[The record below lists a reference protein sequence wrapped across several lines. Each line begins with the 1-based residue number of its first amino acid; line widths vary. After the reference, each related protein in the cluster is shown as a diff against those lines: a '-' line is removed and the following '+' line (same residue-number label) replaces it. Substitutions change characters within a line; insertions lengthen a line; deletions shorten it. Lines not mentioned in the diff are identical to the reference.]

1 MAGTEQQAGN
11 KNKYAGSYRSECLQ
25 MKKPDNQVIVILGGR
40 GDLAVRKIIPALFA
54 LFRQGLM
61 PERFVVIGTGRSQ
74 LSTEAYRQEVRSA
87 ITQGADVPSQE
98 ETSRFASCFRYVAA
112 DPSVTED
119 YPALSDAVRM
129 VRGELEIGGNT
140 LFYLSVPPGLYDKIF
155 QNLALQGLNDEH
167 DGWKRMIIEKPFGN
181 DYESAVSLN
190 RLLLTHWNENQLFRI
205 DHYLG
210 KETVQNILVTRFS
223 NGIFEPLWNRNYVH
237 HVEITS
243 SESLGVEK
251 RGSYY
256 EGTGA
261 LRDMVQNHLLHLV
274 GFIAMEPPSSID
286 STSIRNELVKVFES
300 LRPINDEEIGKVT
313 IRGQYTGSH
322 VRGEWLCGYREE
334 ENVDPASM
342 TETFAALKFYI
353 DNWRWGGVPFY
364 IRTGKRLPTRVTEAV
379 IHFKPTPHHLFS
391 GDSSCDGCNQLI
403 IRIQPDEGILL
414 KFGMKIPGAG
424 FKVRNVN
431 MDFHYSDLADGR
443 IPEAY
448 ERLIF
453 DCMNGD
459 STLYTRSDAVLA
471 AWKFLDP
478 VLRAWAHDRSVPV
491 YGYPA
496 GTWGPDKA
504 DDLIEEPELTWRYPC
519 KNLADDGVYCE
530 L

>member
-1 MAGTEQQAGN
+1 
-11 KNKYAGSYRSECLQ
+11 
-25 MKKPDNQVIVILGGR
+25 MKRADNQIIVIFGGR
-40 GDLAVRKIIPALFA
+40 GDLAMRKIVPALYE
-54 LFRQGLM
+54 LHNQGLM
-61 PERFVVIGTGRSQ
+61 PEEYAVLATGRSRI
-74 LSTEAYRQEVRSA
+74 TDDAYR
-87 ITQGADVPSQE
+87 
-98 ETSRFASCFRYVAA
+98 
-112 DPSVTED
+112 TEI
-119 YPALSDAVRM
+119 SDALKGLGSRNEEGDMSEFISSFYYVDLDPA
-129 VRGELEIGGNT
+129 VAGNYNNLTDKLEVLRQGRQTRGNT
-140 LFYLSVPPGLYDKIF
+140 LFYLSVPPELYSMIPR
-155 QNLALQGLNDEH
+155 NLALQGLSNEG
-167 DGWKRMIIEKPFGN
+167 DGWKRMIIEKPFGY
-181 DYESAVSLN
+181 DYASAVKLN
-190 RLLLTHWNENQLFRI
+190 SKILEEWSESQVYRI

-243 SESLGVEK
+243 SESLGVEM
-251 RGSYY
+251 RGPYY
-256 EGTGA
+256 ERAGA

-286 STSIRNELVKVFES
+286 SNSIRNELVKVFDS
-300 LRPINDEEIGKVT
+300 LRPIKREEVSSIS

-322 VRGEWLCGYREE
+322 VRGELMKGYREE
-334 ENVDPASM
+334 DNVAPASM

-364 IRTGKRLPTRVTEAV
+364 IRTGKRLPTRVTEVV
-379 IHFKPTPHHLFS
+379 IHFKPTPHYLFS
-391 GDSSCDGCNQLI
+391 GKSFCEGCNQLI
-403 IRIQPDEGILL
+403 IRIQPDEGLLL

-424 FKVRNVN
+424 FQVKNVN
-431 MDFHYSDLADGR
+431 MDFHYSDFAVER
-443 IPEAY
+443 IPDAY
-448 ERLIF
+448 ERLIY

-471 AWKFLDP
+471 AWKFLGP
-478 VLRAWAHDRSVPV
+478 VIDAWSNDRSVPL

-496 GTWGPDKA
+496 GTWGPEHA

>member
-1 MAGTEQQAGN
+1 MTDR
-11 KNKYAGSYRSECLQ
+11 KNSD
-25 MKKPDNQVIVILGGR
+25 KKPDSQIIVIFGGR
-40 GDLAVRKIIPALFA
+40 GDLSMRKIVPALFT
-54 LFRQGLM
+54 LWTQGLM
-61 PERFVVIGTGRSQ
+61 PARFAVLATGRS
-74 LSTEAYRQEVRSA
+74 SIDNETYRAEVSSA
-87 ITQGADVPSQE
+87 IS
-98 ETSRFASCFRYVAA
+98 
-112 DPSVTED
+112 SVTKQKNSDLTGEFIRSFYYTALDPADIGD
-119 YPALSDAVRM
+119 YKPLAMLLEQMRE
-129 VRGELEIGGNT
+129 ELGIPGNT
-140 LFYLSVPPGLYDKIF
+140 LFYLSVPPGLYDDIPH
-155 QNLALQGLNDEH
+155 NLALCGLNSES
-167 DGWKRMIIEKPFGN
+167 DGWKRMIIEKPFGH
-181 DYESAVSLN
+181 DYQSAVSLN
-190 RLLLTHWNENQLFRI
+190 KLLLENWNESQIYRI

-256 EGTGA
+256 EETGA

-300 LRPINDEEIGKVT
+300 LRPISQEDAAKVT

-322 VRGEWLCGYREE
+322 VKGELISGYREE
-334 ENVDPASM
+334 EGVDPASM
-342 TETFAALKFYI
+342 TETFAAMKFYI

-364 IRTGKRLPTRVTEAV
+364 VRTGKRLPTRVTEAV
-379 IHFKPTPHHLFS
+379 IHFKPTPHYLFS
-391 GDSSCDGCNQLI
+391 GKSGCEGCNQLI

-424 FKVRNVN
+424 FNVRNVN

-448 ERLIF
+448 ERLIY

-478 VLRAWAHDRSVPV
+478 VIQAWKNDHSIPV

-496 GTWGPDKA
+496 GTWGPETA

-519 KNLADDGVYCE
+519 KNLADDGIYCE

>member
-1 MAGTEQQAGN
+1 MSEDSIREAGHSLSRT
-11 KNKYAGSYRSECLQ
+11 L
-25 MKKPDNQVIVILGGR
+25 MKIPDNQVIVIFGGR
-40 GDLAVRKIIPALFA
+40 GDLAIRKIIPALYA
-54 LFRQGLM
+54 LFSQNLM
-61 PERFVVIGTGRSQ
+61 PERFAVIGTGRNIISD
-74 LSTEAYRQEVRSA
+74 EAYRREVEEAVQKSEEESP
-87 ITQGADVPSQE
+87 ADD
-98 ETSRFASCFRYVAA
+98 TDRFAASFHYVSV
-112 DPSVTED
+112 DPSAPED
-119 YPALSDAVRM
+119 FIALSEALDTVRKNT
-129 VRGELEIGGNT
+129 GIGGNT
-140 LFYLSVPPGLYDKIF
+140 LFYFSVPPVLYDDITH
-155 QNLALQGLNDEH
+155 NLSSRGLNSEE
-167 DGWKRMIIEKPFGN
+167 DGWKRVIIEKPFGY
-181 DYESAVSLN
+181 DYESAVNLN
-190 RLLLTHWNENQLFRI
+190 SLLLRHWDENQLYRI

-286 STSIRNELVKVFES
+286 STSIRNELVKVFDS
-300 LRPINDEEIGKVT
+300 LRPLKPEEVRKMT
-313 IRGQYTGSH
+313 IRGQYTGAH
-322 VRGEWLCGYREE
+322 VRGEWLKGYREE
-334 ENVDPASM
+334 EGVDPASM
-342 TETFAALKFYI
+342 TETFAAMKFYI

-364 IRTGKRLPTRVTEAV
+364 VRTGKRLPTRVTEAV
-379 IHFKPTPHHLFS
+379 IHFKPTPHYLFS
-391 GDSSCDGCNQLI
+391 GESSCEGCNQLI

-431 MDFHYSDLADGR
+431 MDFHYSDLAVGR

-453 DCMNGD
+453 DCMKGD

-478 VLRAWAHDRSVPV
+478 VLQTWKNDSSIPV

-496 GTWGPDKA
+496 GTWGPENA

>member
-1 MAGTEQQAGN
+1 MI
-11 KNKYAGSYRSECLQ
+11 
-25 MKKPDNQVIVILGGR
+25 KPDNQIIVIFGGR
-40 GDLAVRKIIPALFA
+40 GDLAMRKIIPALYA
-54 LFRQGLM
+54 LHIQGLM
-61 PERFVVIGTGRSQ
+61 PELYAILATGRSQ
-74 LSTEAYRQEVRSA
+74 LSDEEYRSEVIKATGVAGTE
-87 ITQGADVPSQE
+87 G
-98 ETSRFASCFRYVAA
+98 ETDALPLFTASFHYVTL
-112 DPSVTED
+112 DPSVPED
-119 YPALSDAVRM
+119 YKALTGALDRLRSAFDIPA
-129 VRGELEIGGNT
+129 NT
-140 LFYLSVPPGLYDKIF
+140 LFYLSLPPELYGDITG
-155 QNLALQGLNDEH
+155 NLANSGLNSES
-167 DGWKRMIIEKPFGN
+167 DGWKRMIIEKPFGY
-181 DYESAVSLN
+181 DYESAINLN
-190 RLLLTHWNENQLFRI
+190 RILLGHWNENQLYRI

-261 LRDMVQNHLLHLV
+261 LRDMVQNHLLHLA

-300 LRPINDEEIGKVT
+300 FRPIKPEEAGKIA
-313 IRGQYTGSH
+313 IRGQYTGAH
-322 VRGEWLCGYREE
+322 VRGEWQKGYRDEE
-334 ENVDPASM
+334 GVDPASV

-379 IHFKPTPHHLFS
+379 IHFKPTPHYLFS
-391 GDSSCDGCNQLI
+391 DKSACDGCNQLI

-414 KFGMKIPGAG
+414 KFGLKIPGAG
-424 FKVRNVN
+424 FNVKNVN
-431 MDFHYSDLADGR
+431 MDFHYSDLAADR
-443 IPEAY
+443 IPDAY
-448 ERLIF
+448 ERLLY

-471 AWKFLDP
+471 AWRFLDP
-478 VLRAWAHDRSVPV
+478 VLQAWKNDRSVPV
-491 YGYPA
+491 FGYPA
-496 GTWGPDKA
+496 GTWGPERA

-519 KNLADDGVYCE
+519 RNLADDGIYCE

>member
-1 MAGTEQQAGN
+1 MSAME
-11 KNKYAGSYRSECLQ
+11 YSY
-25 MKKPDNQVIVILGGR
+25 KKPGNQIIVIFGGR
-40 GDLAVRKIIPALFA
+40 GDLAMRKIVPALFA
-54 LFRQGLM
+54 LYSQGLM
-61 PERFVVIGTGRSQ
+61 PEKFAVLATGRGSMNDD
-74 LSTEAYRQEVRSA
+74 AYRKTVREALGSA
-87 ITQGADVPSQE
+87 GTSPDKKSVDEFAGAFYY
-98 ETSRFASCFRYVAA
+98 TSV
-112 DPSVTED
+112 DPAFTED
-119 YPALSDAVRM
+119 YRPFTDQ
-129 VRGELEIGGNT
+129 LEQLREKTGISGNT
-140 LFYLSVPPGLYDKIF
+140 LFYLSVPPELYDDISR
-155 QNLALQGLNDEH
+155 NLATYGLNLEG
-167 DGWKRMIIEKPFGN
+167 DGWKRMIIEKPFGY
-181 DYESAVSLN
+181 DYDSAVSLN
-190 RLLLTHWNENQLFRI
+190 RVMQEYWNESQLYRI

-274 GFIAMEPPSSID
+274 GFMAMEPPSSID
-286 STSIRNELVKVFES
+286 SNSIRNELVKVFDS
-300 LRPINDEEIGKVT
+300 LRPVREEEVAMT
-313 IRGQYTGSH
+313 AIRGQYTGSH
-322 VRGEWLCGYREE
+322 VRGEWLNGYRDEDG
-334 ENVDPASM
+334 VDPASM
-342 TETFAALKFYI
+342 TETFAAMKFYI

-364 IRTGKRLPTRVTEAV
+364 VRTGKRLPTRVTEAV
-379 IHFKPTPHHLFS
+379 IHFKPTPHYLFS
-391 GDSSCDGCNQLI
+391 GKSACEGCNQLI

-424 FKVRNVN
+424 FNVRNVN
-431 MDFHYSDLADGR
+431 MDFHYSDIGSGH

-448 ERLIF
+448 ERLIY

-478 VLRAWAHDRSVPV
+478 VLRAWKNDPSIPV

-496 GTWGPDKA
+496 GTWGPANA

>member
-1 MAGTEQQAGN
+1 
-11 KNKYAGSYRSECLQ
+11 
-25 MKKPDNQVIVILGGR
+25 MKGPDNQIIVIFGGR
-40 GDLAVRKIIPALFA
+40 GDLAMRKIVPALYA
-54 LFRQGLM
+54 LHKQGLM
-61 PERFVVIGTGRSQ
+61 PEGYAVLATGRSKITDASYREEIQ
-74 LSTEAYRQEVRSA
+74 NALKEATSGKETE
-87 ITQGADVPSQE
+87 DPSDFVSLFYY
-98 ETSRFASCFRYVAA
+98 TSL
-112 DPSVTED
+112 DPSVAVD
-119 YPALSDAVRM
+119 YNTLPDK
-129 VRGELEIGGNT
+129 LEILRQKSGSRGNT
-140 LFYLSVPPGLYDKIF
+140 LFYLSVPPELYRVIPR
-155 QNLALQGLNDEH
+155 NLALQGLNNEG
-167 DGWKRMIIEKPFGN
+167 DGWKRMIIEKPFGY
-181 DYESAVSLN
+181 DYTSAVTLN
-190 RLLLTHWNENQLFRI
+190 RILLESWDESQVYRI

-243 SESLGVEK
+243 SESLGVEM
-251 RGSYY
+251 RGAYY
-256 EGTGA
+256 EGAGA

-300 LRPINDEEIGKVT
+300 LRPLKSEEVSSMS
-313 IRGQYTGSH
+313 IRGQYTGAH
-322 VRGEWLCGYREE
+322 VRGEWLKGYRDED
-334 ENVDPASM
+334 NVNPSSM

-379 IHFKPTPHHLFS
+379 IHFKPTPHYLFS
-391 GDSSCDGCNQLI
+391 GESICDGCNQLI

-424 FKVRNVN
+424 FKVKNVN
-431 MDFHYSDLADGR
+431 MDFHYSDFAVER
-443 IPEAY
+443 IPDAY
-448 ERLIF
+448 ERLIY
-453 DCMNGD
+453 DCMKGD

-471 AWKFLDP
+471 AWSFLDP
-478 VLRAWAHDRSVPV
+478 VIKAWQNDTSVPL

-496 GTWGPDKA
+496 GTWGPEHA